1 MVRLRRGERLS
12 ESVAMSRSRS
22 SAFERL
28 FEAQAEP
35 LFAFLV
41 YRTGDR
47 QLAEDLGADTFE
59 RVLRARARVD
69 PRRGSAKNWAYALA
83 LDLVRDQ
90 ARRQTVEIN
99 ALQRVGAQEA
109 REFHDGALIRAVHD
123 RDELGRA
130 LSTLSEDEREAIALR
145 FGADLKLRE
154 VARVLGESESA
165 VEKRISRG
173 LEKLRREL
181 QSPP

>member
-1 MVRLRRGERLS
+1 MNRLGNP
-12 ESVAMSRSRS
+12 
-22 SAFERL
+22 AFERL
-28 FEAQAEP
+28 FEAHAEP

-47 QLAEDLGADTFE
+47 QLAEDLVEDTFE
-59 RVLRARARVD
+59 RVLRARTRFD
-69 PRRGSAKNWAYALA
+69 PRRGSEKSWVYAIA
-83 LDLVRDQ
+83 LNLVRDH

-99 ALQRVGAQEA
+99 ALERVGAHESRQLS
-109 REFHDGALIRAVHD
+109 DGALGAVDD

-130 LSTLSEDEREAIALR
+130 LSTLSEDEREAIGLR

-154 VARVLGESESA
+154 VARVVGESESA
-165 VEKRISRG
+165 TEKRISRG

-181 QSPP
+181 QSPA

>member
-1 MVRLRRGERLS
+1 
-12 ESVAMSRSRS
+12 
-22 SAFERL
+22 
-28 FEAQAEP
+28 
-35 LFAFLV
+35 
-41 YRTGDR
+41 
-47 QLAEDLGADTFE
+47 
-59 RVLRARARVD
+59 VD
-69 PRRGSAKNWAYALA
+69 
-83 LDLVRDQ
+83 
-90 ARRQTVEIN
+90 
-99 ALQRVGAQEA
+99 
-109 REFHDGALIRAVHD
+109 D

-154 VARVLGESESA
+154 VARVTGESESA

>member
-1 MVRLRRGERLS
+1 MNSLRN
-12 ESVAMSRSRS
+12 

-28 FEAQAEP
+28 FQAHAEP

-47 QLAEDLGADTFE
+47 QLAEDLVADTFE
-59 RVLRARARVD
+59 RVLRTRTRFD
-69 PRRGSAKNWAYALA
+69 PRRGSERNWVYAIA
-83 LDLVRDQ
+83 VNLVRDQ
-90 ARRQTVEIN
+90 ARRQSVETR
-99 ALQRVGAQEA
+99 ALERVGAHEP
-109 REFHDGALIRAVHD
+109 RPPHDGALGAVDD

-130 LSTLSEDEREAIALR
+130 LLTLSDDEREAIALR

-154 VARVLGESESA
+154 VARVLGESDSA
-165 VEKRISRG
+165 IEKRISRG

-181 QSPP
+181 QSPA